1 MRLAKVDASILIL
14 SDLLSLFRKIFT
26 AFRYVPFGL
35 LKRSVSHDETARF
48 RTPKGMYLNVVDN
61 ETVTRMAL
69 FVCWSEKFLHTTPL
83 YCVMLPHTADSLE
96 EAESLLTPD

>member
-1 MRLAKVDASILIL
+1 
-14 SDLLSLFRKIFT
+14 
-26 AFRYVPFGL
+26 
-35 LKRSVSHDETARF
+35 
-48 RTPKGMYLNVVDN
+48 MYLNVVDN